1 MFNSFQFFQALIFV
15 SLSDFKPLRSHG
27 GFIPK
32 QIERKVHNDSIIN
45 KLRLAVMIQID
56 FQTCLDNGV
65 ITRDMK
71 PICPVDECG
80 RFKNEITDFCGQYVK
95 DADKNICKYL
105 KVCGIS

>member
-1 MFNSFQFFQALIFV
+1 
-15 SLSDFKPLRSHG
+15 
-27 GFIPK
+27 
-32 QIERKVHNDSIIN
+32 
-45 KLRLAVMIQID
+45 MIQID

>member
-1 MFNSFQFFQALIFV
+1 MF
-15 SLSDFKPLRSHG
+15 
-27 GFIPK
+27 
-32 QIERKVHNDSIIN
+32 
-45 KLRLAVMIQID
+45 QID

-80 RFKNEITDFCGQYVK
+80 RFRDEIVDFSGQYVK

-105 KVCGIS
+105 KVYNMDKNFLESCCLLVSVWYS